1 MEEVWEKILE
11 KLRELRNH
19 EFVKEV
25 ESGVSEVAG
34 NIMQWLRDHT

>member
-1 MEEVWEKILE
+1 MHAVWETILE
-11 KLRELRNH
+11 KLRELRQH

-34 NIMQWLRDHT
+34 NLMQWLRDHT